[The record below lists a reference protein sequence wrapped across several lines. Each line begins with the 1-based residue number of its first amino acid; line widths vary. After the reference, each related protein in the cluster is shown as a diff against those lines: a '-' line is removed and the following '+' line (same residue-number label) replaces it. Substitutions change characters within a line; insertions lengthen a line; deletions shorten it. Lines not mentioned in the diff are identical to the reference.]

1 MKDLSYDE
9 GNSAFQVRVGCII
22 RKDDKIL
29 IQKESSVDYVSL
41 PGGRVKLMED
51 AISAGIREIKEELGV
66 KATFKKE
73 IAIIENFFTLAY
85 NNKQYHEI
93 LMLIEFTLDDK
104 SFYEK
109 EVVENLEEDK
119 NIELLWLDKE
129 GLKEYHIKP
138 DILTDFNFDDEFKH
152 YVLK

>member
-29 IQKESSVDYVSL
+29 IQRESSVDYVSL

-93 LMLIEFTLDDK
+93 
-104 SFYEK
+104 
-109 EVVENLEEDK
+109 
-119 NIELLWLDKE
+119 
-129 GLKEYHIKP
+129 
-138 DILTDFNFDDEFKH
+138 
-152 YVLK
+152 